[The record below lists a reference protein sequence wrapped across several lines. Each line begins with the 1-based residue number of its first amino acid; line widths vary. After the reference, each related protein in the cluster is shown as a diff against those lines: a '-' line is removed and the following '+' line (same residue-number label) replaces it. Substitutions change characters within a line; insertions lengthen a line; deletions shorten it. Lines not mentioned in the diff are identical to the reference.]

1 MLKEKL
7 QQDRIKFMKEKQKDS
22 AETIKMVNSAI
33 KNREIS
39 LRATENREL
48 TDAEVVEVIGKE
60 IKQYKET
67 LVYAVQRGDEDTIAL
82 INASIEL
89 LSTYLPKQ
97 LTEDE
102 AKAIIKETLAEQ
114 GITEKKQMGLAM
126 KSVMPKLK
134 GKFDGSKVKDL
145 VLELLS

>member
-22 AETIKMVNSAI
+22 LETIKMVNSAI
-33 KNREIS
+33 KNKEIA
-39 LRATENREL
+39 LNEKREL
-48 TDAEVVEVIGKE
+48 TDEEVTEVIVKE

-67 LVYAVQRGDEDTIAL
+67 LVYARQREDEGIIAS

-89 LSTYLPKQ
+89 LSTYLPEQ

-102 AKAIIKETLAEQ
+102 AKKLIKEILI
-114 GITEKKQMGLAM
+114 GNSITEKKQMGLAM
-126 KSVMPKLK
+126 KTVMPKLK
-134 GKFDGSKVKDL
+134 GKFDGSKVNKL
-145 VLELLS
+145 VAELLI